1 MFVITLVVF
10 VFIFSMLNFFSF
22 YYLGVPLSP
31 VALTGQVVEN
41 GVVKLYVEGGPKVIT
56 IYYPLNTT
64 YDSGDY
70 TCSTPADSPKCSD
83 FRYILPLNVS
93 ADFFVDEWS
102 YSLYDLEHSEDG
114 DSGTLIP
121 NRTISATRWGNRLTV
136 SAHEVDGD
144 WITEEVVF
152 NIEVPNSEPVFG
164 SIDSELYAC
173 EGERFDSRFSASDV
187 DEETLTE
194 SISPKN
200 PLNSPFDSDSLG
212 KSNLTVS
219 LFRIKTGPLT
229 TTLLGVINGFNN
241 KTYLNREI
249 SVVDESLESNS
260 VYVNITVIEVNNPVT
275 LNDIKPY
282 TVNLADSGSGFNYQA
297 IASDAEDGDSSDGN
311 LNFNLSG
318 APDYYNVVI
327 NSSTGV
333 MNYTPIADHNGS
345 VLDLTVCVNDSA
357 LSSSHSNFAY
367 CAAKN
372 FANESTSVCRNF
384 TLTVTDVNR
393 APVIDS
399 YSPSTDNFTVAGT
412 TATVFNVSVSDA
424 DGGNLSID
432 WYVDGALKE
441 ESVSATGD
449 DYSYA
454 FGCGVSG
461 EHEVSVIVSDGLVN
475 VTQVWNVSVSI
486 VACPVA
492 SSSGGGGGGGG
503 GTLGGYC
510 TESWACGD
518 WDVCQNVERSFVARS
533 LSPEDYYFSK
543 EICAQNQFDERFCGF
558 QLAEC
563 VDLRTCNNS
572 EYKVPKPVERRAC
585 YFTENPSCSDGIT
598 NCHDGA
604 CELLV
609 DCGGPCEMCPTCSD
623 GKQNQGE
630 GDVDCGGPCPFR
642 CDAESPFG
650 EISFALIGLAVVLI
664 GAVVFIGI
672 KLFGIWRYGGF
683 VKKKKKR

>member
-1 MFVITLVVF
+1 MVKKKVF
-10 VFIFSMLNFFSF
+10 VLALFVFVLVFSMLNFFSV
-22 YYLGVPLSP
+22 YYLNVPLSP
-31 VALTGQVVEN
+31 VALTGQVVES
-41 GVVKLYVEGGPKVIT
+41 GIVKLYVEGSPKVIT
-56 IYYPLNTT
+56 IHYPLNTS
-64 YDSGDY
+64 YDFAIGESI
-70 TCSTPADSPKCSD
+70 
-83 FRYILPLNVS
+83 ILALNVS
-93 ADFFVDEWS
+93 ADFFVDDWN
-102 YSLYDLEHSEDG
+102 YSLYDLRHSSYTATELEF
-114 DSGTLIP
+114 TP
-121 NRTISATRWGNRLTV
+121 NTTISATRWGNLLTV
-136 SAHEVDGD
+136 SAHETDGD
-144 WITEEVVF
+144 WVSKQVVF
-152 NIEVPNSEPVFG
+152 NVVVPNSEPVI

-173 EGERFDSRFSASDV
+173 EGEFYDKNFYATDV
-187 DEETLTE
+187 DEEVL
-194 SISPKN
+194 SGDISPKN
-200 PLNSPFDSDSLG
+200 PFYVQYTGPG
-212 KSNLTVS
+212 NLTTS
-219 LFRIKTGPLT
+219 WFEIYSRQLT
-229 TTLLGVINGFNN
+229 IGNLGVANGFVN
-241 KTYLNREI
+241 KSYLNNVI
-249 SVVDESLESNS
+249 TIMDGSGDTNS
-260 VYVNITVIEVNNPVT
+260 VSVNIAVIEVNNRVT
-275 LNDIKPY
+275 LEDIEPY

-367 CAAKN
+367 CSAKGY
-372 FANESTSVCRNF
+372 ANESTSACDNF
-384 TLTVTDVNR
+384 TLTVTDANR

-399 YSPSTDNFTVAGT
+399 YSPSTDSFTVAGT
-412 TATVFNVSVSDA
+412 TTTVFDVSVSDA

-432 WYVDGALKE
+432 WYVDGVLKE
-441 ESVSATGD
+441 ESESATGD

-454 FGCGVSG
+454 FGCGVRG
-461 EHEVSVIVSDGLVN
+461 EHEVSVIVSDGLAN
-475 VTQVWNVSVSI
+475 TTQVWNVTVSI

-572 EYKVPKPVERRAC
+572 EYKVPKPVERRTC